1 MRLFTANIHANVDGY
16 GRRTDAL
23 GVVTACDADLLF
35 VQELWRGQED
45 DVAVITHAGWT
56 CVAYE
61 PFGTAHRFTQGP
73 GGRGWEPPLG
83 LLSGDRGLYFTS
95 HRPLSPRRR
104 RERDARGG
112 GEVGEWG
119 VGLFTR
125 HRVESVTTVPVRQL
139 RRDKTGRTV
148 IWANLVDPQ
157 GQRYV
162 AIALHGPHLSHGS
175 LLHYRGLARYIDLHS
190 DARPIVMA
198 GDFNCWRPLLRVVF
212 PKWRSAI
219 RARTWPAWMAH
230 SQIDHVLLRG
240 QWSVTKTSTV
250 HTGSDHL
257 ALAIELNLPS

>member
-16 GRRTDAL
+16 GRRTTALDA
-23 GVVTACDADLLF
+23 VTSSAADLLF

-45 DVAVITHAGWT
+45 DVAVITNAGWS

-61 PFGTAHRFTQGP
+61 ALGVAHRFTEGP
-73 GGRGWEPPLG
+73 GGKGWAAPHG

-95 HRPLSPRRR
+95 HRPLSPRRL

-125 HRVESVTTVPVRQL
+125 HRIESVTIVPVRQL
-139 RRDKTGRTV
+139 RRDKTGRSV
-148 IWANLVDPQ
+148 IWANLIDPE
-157 GQRYV
+157 GRRYV
-162 AIALHGPHLSHGS
+162 AIAIHGPHLSHGS
-175 LLHYRGLARYIDLHS
+175 LLHYRDLSRYIELHA

-198 GDFNCWRPLLRVVF
+198 GDFNCWRPLLRLVF
-212 PKWRSAI
+212 PRWRSAL
-219 RARTWPAWMAH
+219 RARTWPAWMPH

-240 QWSVTKTSTV
+240 GWKVTAATAV
-250 HTGSDHL
+250 ATGSDHL
-257 ALAIELNLPS
+257 ALQVDLELPN